1 MNATVNAFPPLHALN
16 SSRGWFIALIA
27 LLHVGFFYALV
38 NGGTFYFTPLPDAG
52 PITPVPLKPIIEP
65 KPVVP
70 PEPTDIRAG
79 TVDPQPMPNEIDY
92 REKREE
98 KAPDAGPRV
107 DPKPQQV
114 VDRPGAG
121 PYIVQPALDARYP
134 FTEPEYPVSE
144 IRQEHEGVV
153 LLALE
158 ILPNGR
164 VGNVRIEK
172 SSGFVKLDDAA
183 AREAK
188 RWRMQPGTS
197 DGTATTMWRVVPIK
211 FQLKR

>member
-27 LLHVGFFYALV
+27 LLHVGFFWVLT
-38 NGGTFYFTPLPDAG
+38 NGVSIHIIDPGQG
-52 PITPVPLKPIIEP
+52 GIIEWKPAEPP
-65 KPVVP
+65 KPPPPRIIEVDPALDRVVVP
-70 PEPTDIRAG
+70 PIESPALPPDGPTNALTD
-79 TVDPQPMPNEIDY
+79 TTTELP
-92 REKREE
+92 
-98 KAPDAGPRV
+98 
-107 DPKPQQV
+107 PKPPV
-114 VDRPGAG
+114 AAVEKPGAG
-121 PYIVQPALDARYP
+121 PYIVLPELDARYP

-164 VGNVRIEK
+164 VGGVRIEK

-183 AREAK
+183 AKEAK
-188 RWRMQPGTS
+188 RWRMKPGTS